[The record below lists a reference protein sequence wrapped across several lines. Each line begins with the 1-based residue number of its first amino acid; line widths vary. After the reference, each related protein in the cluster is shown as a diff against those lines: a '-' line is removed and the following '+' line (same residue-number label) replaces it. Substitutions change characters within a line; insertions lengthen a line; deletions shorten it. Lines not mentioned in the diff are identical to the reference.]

1 MPGVE
6 ESLLDRGKVAIIL
19 VNYNGAKDTIECIE
33 SIKHTTYEDYE
44 IIVVDNC
51 STDDS
56 VSILEEY
63 SKRVHFVFLRAE
75 YNNGFSA
82 GNNIAIKEA
91 IEKGFDYILL
101 LNNDTVVTSD
111 YLEKLIAGFSCSR
124 SCGVTI
130 SKINYEKD
138 RDIIWYAGGNLNF
151 RTSRTEHWNYNK
163 KDAFEIKKPCKV
175 SFATGCCMCLSKDV
189 IKKVGLMDEDYFL
202 YEEDADYCSRI
213 LMNGFDIY
221 YIPDSVIY
229 HKVSKSTGNASPLSQ
244 YYLVRNK
251 YLLIRKN
258 NKFFNKP
265 ISYMYTTLRF
275 IVRCIKGELKF
286 KYFREAFKA
295 FMKNEIGKSDNKF
308 LT

>member
-1 MPGVE
+1 MY
-6 ESLLDRGKVAIIL
+6 SDKKGKVAIIL
-19 VNYNGAKDTIECIE
+19 LNYNGASDTIECIE
-33 SIKHTTYEDYE
+33 SIKHSVYTNYE

-51 STDDS
+51 STDNS
-56 VSILEEY
+56 VEQLEKYSINADFTLIR
-63 SKRVHFVFLRAE
+63 SKK
-75 YNNGFSA
+75 NNGFSA
-82 GNNIAIKEA
+82 GNNIGIKD
-91 IEKGFDYILL
+91 IIKKDFDYVLL
-101 LNNDTVVTSD
+101 LNNDTLVSPD
-111 YLEKLIAGFSCSR
+111 FLEKLINGFNCSN

-130 SKINYEKD
+130 AKIYYEND